1 MIKEFILQGLD
12 CPNCAAKIER
22 SVSVLENASNV
33 SVNFMTTTL
42 RLEIPDSYAENI
54 QNSIE
59 RVVHKYEPDVIVVEK
74 TKEKENKQSEKEK
87 SGIFKTIC
95 FFIGV
100 TAFVL
105 GIIFEWFLKDTI
117 NEYVTLVIFIFAYV
131 MLGGEVII
139 RAGKNILKGQIFDE
153 NFLMTIASLGAF
165 IIGEHAE
172 AAGVMLFYQVGEFF
186 QDMAVDKSKKSIAK
200 LMDIRPDFANL
211 KNNGDITK
219 VSPDTI
225 NPGDIIIIK
234 PGEKVPLDGV
244 VISGE
249 SMLDTTALTGES
261 IPRRAAAG
269 DTVLSGSVNQS
280 GLLTVEVT
288 KPFGESTVK
297 KIIELVES
305 AAAKKAPVEKFI
317 TKFARYYTPV
327 VVAFAAL
334 IAIVPPLLFNG
345 IWFDWLNR
353 GLIFLVISCPCA
365 LVISVPIGF
374 LGGIGKASKKGILI
388 KGGNYLEALNNLE
401 LAVFDKTGTLTKGIF
416 KVTSVKPANG
426 FTPEKLLEL
435 AANAEMFS
443 NHPIALSILREYG
456 KEGKTTD
463 KNNLSEYKEI
473 AGHGVSVNFDGEII
487 LAGNKKLMEETGIA
501 IEEPKEIGTKVYIA
515 FDGKFAGCIV
525 ISDEIKSDSINIVS
539 LLKSKGVR
547 KTVMLTGDDPVI
559 AKEVAEKLNIDVVY
573 GGLLPHEKV
582 EKLEELRKQKRKNS
596 KLAFVGD
603 GINDAPVLAMADIGV
618 SMGGLGSDAAIEAAD
633 IVLMTDEPSKLSEAV
648 DIAKFTNRIVWQN
661 IIFALGLKFI
671 FLLLGALGV
680 ATMWE
685 AVFADVGVCLLAVL
699 NSMRAIK

>member
-1 MIKEFILQGLD
+1 MIKEFILKGLD

-22 SVSVLENASNV
+22 SVGVLENASNV

-117 NEYVTLVIFIFAYV
+117 NEYVTLIIFVFAYV

-426 FTPEKLLEL
+426 FNPEKLLEL
-435 AANAEMFS
+435 AANAENFS

-473 AGHGVSVNFDGEII
+473 AGHGVSVNFDGKII

-539 LLKSKGVR
+539 SLKSKGVR

>member
-559 AKEVAEKLNIDVVY
+559 AKEVAEKLNIDEVY